1 MHFYNILYSQIEHIL
16 ELGAMTKTVIMVWV
30 KTDSGT
36 NTNGTVKTYGFG
48 DLLRGT
54 ISLHQMSVKLGFNFA
69 VDIRQHPISR
79 HLAVNPHGR
88 NDACQNEYV
97 DANIRKIK
105 IIHCHEVAKFYA
117 IYNASLRTPEPL
129 LICTNMQCN
138 EPLTVECKQFMKTLL
153 TPNESFAKY
162 ITQQNHLYNISS
174 QCSILHIRLGDDDF
188 FENRIVNGSN
198 VNDAAKIISQYAEPN
213 DILISDSFG
222 FKQQLKSMNVNIA
235 MFNTYPLHLGDL
247 STRFVERI
255 EDSFKETLYEFF
267 TLTNASK
274 IKTYSV
280 YDWVSGFVKFAG
292 LIYDV
297 QLIDLKQ
304 LRQPPPPQVPRAP
317 ARSSPNTFKN
327 APLHNMK
334 LGLKFSK

>member
-1 MHFYNILYSQIEHIL
+1 
-16 ELGAMTKTVIMVWV
+16 MTKTVIMVWV

-54 ISLHQMSVKLGFNFA
+54 ISLHQMSVALGFNFA

-79 HLAVNPHGR
+79 HLVMNPHGR

-97 DANIRKIK
+97 DTNMHKMK
-105 IIHCHEVAKFYA
+105 IIHCHEAAKFDA

-129 LICTNMQCN
+129 LICTNMFCN
-138 EPLTVECKQFMKTLL
+138 ESLTAECKQFMKTLL

-162 ITQQNHLYNISS
+162 ITQQNDLYHISS
-174 QCSILHIRLGDDDF
+174 QCSILHIRLGDDGF
-188 FENRIVNGSN
+188 FENRTVNVSN
-198 VNDAAKIISQYAEPN
+198 VNDAAKIISRYAEPN
-213 DILISDSFG
+213 DILMSDSFW
-222 FKQQLKSMNVNIA
+222 FKQQLKSMNINIA
-235 MFNTYPLHLGDL
+235 MFDTHPLHLGDI

-267 TLTNASK
+267 TLTNAS
-274 IKTYSV
+274 IVKTYSV
-280 YDWVSGFVKFAG
+280 YGHVSGFVKYAG
-292 LIYDV
+292 LIYDIR
-297 QLIDLKQ
+297 LIDLKQ
-304 LRQPPPPQVPRAP
+304 LRQPPPKVPRVTVRP
-317 ARSSPNTFKN
+317 SPNTFKH
-327 APLHNMK
+327 APSRDMR